1 MIRPLRRR
9 LPDEAVNLMDEQ
21 RAAGKTPLPVHL
33 MLVDESGPQERGRT
47 ACGGGL
53 GEWVTG
59 DVDQVTCGPCIEQ
72 VHA

>member
-9 LPDEAVNLMDEQ
+9 LPDEAVAMMDEQ
-21 RAAGKTPLPVHL
+21 RAAGLTPLPVHL
-33 MLVDESGPQERGRT
+33 MLVDESGPREQGRV
-47 ACGGGL
+47 ACDGGL

-59 DVDQVTCGPCIEQ
+59 DIAQVTCPVCLEQ

>member
-9 LPDEAVNLMDEQ
+9 LPDEAVALMDEQ
-21 RAAGKTPLPVHL
+21 RAAGMTPLPVHL
-33 MLVDESGPQERGRT
+33 MLVEETTTGDRGRV
-47 ACGGGL
+47 ACDRGL

-59 DVDQVTCGPCIEQ
+59 DVDQVTCHPCLEQ

>member
-9 LPDEAVNLMDEQ
+9 LSDEAVALMDEQ
-21 RAAGKTPLPVHL
+21 RSAGHTPMPVHL
-33 MLVDESGPQERGRT
+33 MLVEETVERERGRV
-47 ACGGGL
+47 ACGRGL

-59 DVDQVTCGPCIEQ
+59 ATEQVTCDPCLEQ